1 MSNSQK
7 TVRDACESWLKNC
20 KRKGL
25 ERATIRSYRGHFE
38 CHIDQKIGDLLV
50 KELMRSDV
58 REFTDDLQ
66 DEGVSRTMTQKVLC
80 SLRAALGEALERDWI
95 DNNVARDV
103 KLVRNRRHEAER
115 VIPTKAEIR
124 ILIDKVPERHRP
136 MITTAI
142 FTGMRLSELRG
153 LTWDCVCFD
162 VQVIRIEKR
171 ADRYNTMGKP
181 KSRSSK
187 RNIPMAPSVVRILTA
202 WKDICPKG
210 DLDLVFPNGIGNVEN
225 HSNISNRVFTPLLIS
240 NGIVDI
246 DGKPKFSFHSLRHAA
261 ASLFIEQ
268 GWSAKKIQSILGHS
282 TISMTMDVYGHLFES
297 PEDDVEM
304 FAKME
309 EDLLAA

>member
-1 MSNSQK
+1 
-7 TVRDACESWLKNC
+7 
-20 KRKGL
+20 
-25 ERATIRSYRGHFE
+25 
-38 CHIDQKIGDLLV
+38 
-50 KELMRSDV
+50 
-58 REFTDDLQ
+58 
-66 DEGVSRTMTQKVLC
+66 MTKKMLA
-80 SLRAALGEALERDWI
+80 SLRSALHEALEREWV

-103 KLVRNRRHEAER
+103 KLVRNHRHEAER
-115 VIPTKAEIR
+115 VIPTKAEIK
-124 ILIDKVPERHRP
+124 ILIDKAAERHRS

-153 LTWDCVCFD
+153 LTWDNVCFD

-171 ADRYNTMGKP
+171 ADRYNVMGKP

-187 RNIPMAPSVVRILTA
+187 RSIPMAPSVVRILAA

-210 DLDLVFPNGIGNVEN
+210 DLGLVFPNGIGNCEN
-225 HSNISNRVFTPLLIS
+225 HSNISNRVFAPLLI
-240 NGIVDI
+240 NKGIVGV

-297 PEDDVEM
+297 P
-304 FAKME
+304 
-309 EDLLAA
+309 